1 MQKDI
6 AAIREDYGKY
16 SLDERDVHPDPVQQF
31 RKWFDEAVRAKVPE
45 TNAMVLSTISPDGFP
60 SSRVVLLKDVRPDG
74 FSFFTNYGGKKGRSI
89 AENDK
94 VSLLFFW
101 AELQRQVRIEGR
113 AEQLP
118 ATDSDEYF
126 ALRPKA
132 SRIGAIASPQS
143 QVIESRAVLEAK
155 VDELTAAFSGTE
167 FVPRPDFWG
176 GYLVRPVRME
186 FWQGRSNRLH
196 DRIAYT
202 LEAGQWAKSRLA
214 P

>member
-16 SLDERDVHPDPVQQF
+16 RLDEKDLHPDPVRQF
-31 RKWFDEAVRAKVPE
+31 RKWFGEAISAKVLE
-45 TNAMVLSTISPDGFP
+45 ANAMVLSTVSPDGFP
-60 SSRVVLLKDVRPDG
+60 SSRVLLLKDVRADG
-74 FSFFTNYGGKKGRSI
+74 FSFFTNYRSGKGR
-89 AENDK
+89 AMEDNDR
-94 VSLLFFW
+94 VGLLFFW

-113 AEQLP
+113 AEKLP
-118 ATDSDEYF
+118 PADSDEYF
-126 ALRPKA
+126 ASRPRA
-132 SRIGAIASPQS
+132 SRISAIVSPQS
-143 QVIESRAVLEAK
+143 RAIESRAVLESK

-167 FVPRPDFWG
+167 SVPRPDFWG

-196 DRIAYT
+196 DRIRYT
-202 LEAGQWAKSRLA
+202 LKDGQWTKNRLA